1 MTTPFDDSSSQIL
14 VSTDAVKRR
23 RNEKRLSRFKVSLFA
38 AMLVVAIVAT
48 GSAVFFGSQ
57 YASVNSRV
65 SELEAAAAS
74 ASQQAG
80 DSQSRIEELEASVA
94 EKDQQIASQNE
105 LLESRKGFLTA
116 LEEAS
121 ALIAE
126 ARPKVSVAGFYSAVS
141 AEQEKVLKERSNPSV
156 VTNATAAVRE
166 AMNVLRTAVKD
177 FDDEQARLEEER
189 ARQDIDP
196 NDEPPAGGTAPGA
209 STPSSPK
216 SSNSVPTT
224 PEDSALVN
232 VRSALNSVGG
242 GWVRLERAD
251 MVCDMETAL
260 ACAYYEGKVVVKNE
274 YLDKSAEWWTGP
286 MAHEYA
292 HMIQYKNWYALLE
305 SQTLTSLFGQGQI
318 EPLADCMATVKVP
331 SWRGPYHPDCT
342 GDQLAYAQ
350 RVWNG
355 SVV

>member
-38 AMLVVAIVAT
+38 AMLVVTIVAT

-57 YASVNSRV
+57 YANVNARV

-80 DSQSRIEELEASVA
+80 DSQSRIEELEASVT

-126 ARPKVSVAGFYSAVS
+126 ARPKVSVAEFYSTVS

-156 VTNATAAVRE
+156 VTNATATVRE

-177 FDDEQARLEEER
+177 FDDEQARVEEER

-209 STPSSPK
+209 PGASTPSSP
-216 SSNSVPTT
+216 NST
-224 PEDSALVN
+224 PEDSALAN
-232 VRSALNSVGG
+232 VRSALNAVGG

-274 YLDKSAEWWTGP
+274 YLNESAEWWTGP

-292 HMIQYKNWYALLE
+292 HMIQYKNWYALQE

-342 GDQLAYAQ
+342 SEQLAYAQ